1 MVDILEDETEYL
13 IKVDL
18 PEIKKEEVKVTV
30 ENGVL
35 VLSGERKLEKEEK
48 GRKYHRIERA
58 YGSFGRTFSLP
69 DNADAEKVNAEFN
82 EGVLKL
88 HIAKSEAAR
97 PKQIEVKISS
107 GYALDSTLSLGV
119 TGGSGR
125 CRRLSANHC
134 FVGEPIFS
142 RRRLLRLFIRVAM
155 AGRFLLSQLHER
167 SSLEIIA
174 GALALFWMSQA
185 SFRSGWNGFPRHTS
199 AN

>member
-1 MVDILEDETEYL
+1 LKTSKLLETRTRM
-13 IKVDL
+13 
-18 PEIKKEEVKVTV
+18 P
-30 ENGVL
+30 
-35 VLSGERKLEKEEK
+35 LSGPLK
-48 GRKYHRIERA
+48 GIQWFR
-58 YGSFGRTFSLP
+58 STFRHTMGFLSLLRSKRP
-69 DNADAEKVNAEFN
+69 PIGTLRNRLGALTLWISQYASP
-82 EGVLKL
+82 
-88 HIAKSEAAR
+88 ISTSAATKMI
-97 PKQIEVKISS
+97 PIVKISC

>member
-1 MVDILEDETEYL
+1 MVDNADHETDL
-13 IKVDL
+13 VIKVDL
-18 PEIKKEEVKVTV
+18 PEIKREEIKVTV

-97 PKQIEVKISS
+97 PKQIEVKIS
-107 GYALDSTLSLGV
+107 
-119 TGGSGR
+119 
-125 CRRLSANHC
+125 
-134 FVGEPIFS
+134 
-142 RRRLLRLFIRVAM
+142 
-155 AGRFLLSQLHER
+155 
-167 SSLEIIA
+167 
-174 GALALFWMSQA
+174 
-185 SFRSGWNGFPRHTS
+185 
-199 AN
+199 

>member
-1 MVDILEDETEYL
+1 MVFDMLFSAYLSDFRELEDMQHRLSTVLGRQLNRRQDGDKESITVAEWAPVVDIIEDETEYL

-97 PKQIEVKISS
+97 PKQIEVKIS
-107 GYALDSTLSLGV
+107 
-119 TGGSGR
+119 
-125 CRRLSANHC
+125 
-134 FVGEPIFS
+134 
-142 RRRLLRLFIRVAM
+142 
-155 AGRFLLSQLHER
+155 
-167 SSLEIIA
+167 
-174 GALALFWMSQA
+174 
-185 SFRSGWNGFPRHTS
+185 
-199 AN
+199 